1 MKTAL
6 ISTIVATLFGF
17 VAFASGI
24 HFAATDFIA
33 LLFAANLVAW
43 TVEQYSRT
51 PLALNLARPLRLP
64 VVLGV
69 RHSAKQAGRLAA

>member
-6 ISTIVATLFGF
+6 ISTIAATLLGF
-17 VAFASGI
+17 VALASGI
-24 HFAATDFIA
+24 HFAAPDLIA

-43 TVEQYSRT
+43 TIEQYSRT
-51 PLALNLARPLRLP
+51 PLALTLARPIRLP
-64 VVLGV
+64 VTLGV